1 MNTLYA
7 AKKYDIHPFV
17 TECVRYCTARLTA
30 TNAVSLLAQARLL
43 DENTLVEQVFIK
55 ANIKKKIIQKFVS
68 VIK

>member
-7 AKKYDIHPFV
+7 AKKYDIYPLV

-43 DENTLVEQVFIK
+43 DENTLVEQVYFEYI
-55 ANIKKKIIQKFVS
+55 
-68 VIK
+68 

>member
-7 AKKYDIHPFV
+7 AKKYDIHPLV

-55 ANIKKKIIQKFVS
+55 ANIKSSKNSLVLS
-68 VIK
+68 SN

>member
-7 AKKYDIHPFV
+7 AKKYDIHPLV

-43 DENTLVEQVFIK
+43 DEISLVQQVREDK
-55 ANIKKKIIQKFVS
+55 L
-68 VIK
+68 VINWQQITN